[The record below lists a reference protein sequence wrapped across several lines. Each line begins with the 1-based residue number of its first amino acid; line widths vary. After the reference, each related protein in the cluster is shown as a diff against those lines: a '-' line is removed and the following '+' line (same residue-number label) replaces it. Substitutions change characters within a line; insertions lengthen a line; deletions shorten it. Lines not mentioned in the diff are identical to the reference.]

1 MYLEHYGLARRPF
14 SKSPDPA
21 FLYPSRQHAEAL
33 ARLSHAV
40 EEREVAVLTGE
51 IGVGKTTLSRALVDE
66 FAERCRFSFVINP
79 ALPAAQLLSAIAEGF
94 GLPAAKRKSDTW
106 SALGN
111 HLEALDEAGQ
121 FPVVV
126 IDEAQLLAGRAAW
139 DELRLLTNLS
149 ADDRPLIGLLLIGQP
164 ELRQRLRAQGGEPFA
179 QRVGVAYHIGALD
192 QAEVGDYLAHRLAV
206 AGRTEPLFTPEAVA
220 AVHRRSGGLPRRVNQ
235 LASSA
240 LLEGFARDAER
251 IDAAVIDAVAE
262 DLRAHLGSLG
272 AAE

>member
-1 MYLEHYGLARRPF
+1 VYLEHYRLARRPF

-66 FAERCRFSFVINP
+66 FADRCRFSFVINP
-79 ALPAAQLLSAIAEGF
+79 ALPAAQLLGAIAEGF
-94 GLPAAKRKSDTW
+94 GLPAARKKSEAW

-126 IDEAQLLAGRAAW
+126 IDEAQLLSGRAAW
-139 DELRLLTNLS
+139 DELRLLTNLA
-149 ADDRPLIGLLLIGQP
+149 ADDRPLIGLVLIGQP
-164 ELRQRLRAQGGEPFA
+164 ELRERLRAQGGEPFA
-179 QRVGVAYHIGALD
+179 QRVGVAYHVGPLD
-192 QAEVGDYLAHRLAV
+192 QAEVGAYLAHRLAV
-206 AGRTEPLFTPEAVA
+206 AGRSSPLFTSEAVA
-220 AVHRRSGGLPRRVNQ
+220 VLHRRSGGLPRRVNQ
-235 LASSA
+235 LAAGA
-240 LLEGFARDAER
+240 LLEGFARDADR
-251 IDAAVIDAVAE
+251 IDAEVIDAVAE